1 MIARIWRGHTRE
13 ADAEAYTKLIERT
26 GIVEYRATPGNLGA
40 AIFRRANVFRPG
52 DAPRPPDPQ
61 GTVEFVVL
69 SFWEDWDAIRKFAG
83 EDVEKAHYYPE
94 DDAYLLGKEPHVA
107 HYEVPSSAGLKTEL
121 VPEALSSVRLVGE
134 EA

>member
-1 MIARIWRGHTRE
+1 MIARIWRGHTRA

-40 AIFRRANVFRPG
+40 TILRRVQKETA
-52 DAPRPPDPQ
+52 
-61 GTVEFVVL
+61 EFVVL
-69 SFWEDWDAIRKFAG
+69 SFWSDWDAIRKFAG
-83 EDVEKAHYYPE
+83 DDVEKAHYYPE
-94 DDAYLLGKEPHVA
+94 DDAFLLGKEPHVV

-121 VPEALSSVRLVGE
+121 VPEALSSVRMVGE

>member
-13 ADAEAYTKLIERT
+13 GDAEAYTKLIERT
-26 GIVEYRATPGNLGA
+26 GLVEYRATPGNLGA
-40 AIFRRANVFRPG
+40 AIFRRITNETA
-52 DAPRPPDPQ
+52 
-61 GTVEFVVL
+61 EFVVL

-83 EDVEKAHYYPE
+83 PDVEKAHYYPE
-94 DDAYLLGKEPHVA
+94 DDAFLLGKEPHVV

-121 VPEALSSVRLVGE
+121 VLEALSSVRMVGE